1 MSETAAAP
9 TPKERLANNVEIV
22 GALPERGAR
31 PRLLI
36 CFANTQT
43 ERTLLEQYLSE
54 YIHSKPSEAPTT
66 VAWITEAKD
75 RDDLLHTDLL
85 AALEH
90 TETLDLIPIGVAW
103 KPKTSLQQSWRSIMS
118 WTHLTDN
125 NFRQRRMVEK
135 HPERC
140 AVIIGEFGTWKALKA
155 KHQRQATASS
165 IAHHDD
171 PQLFADYVALQ
182 AALTIER
189 DARAVTGETIKY
201 PRHVQRSIWSR
212 PGFQAT
218 LRQIAE
224 ETGRSLDDV
233 QNEARS
239 CLKELVPKVR
249 APHVSLSSA
258 FLRTVCRL
266 GYEEKLV
273 YNEQQMNEVRQLTLT
288 KPTAIVWTH
297 KTHIDG
303 AAMLVA
309 SRDESF
315 PLMHI
320 IGGDNMAFFGV
331 GYLMRRSGAVFI
343 RRSIDSPVYKAVLR
357 NYLSFLLEK
366 RFPVS
371 WALEGTR
378 SRNGKLM
385 PPRFGIL
392 KYVVE
397 AAAKENMRDLTLIP
411 ISIYYD
417 LIAELGDY
425 AAEQT
430 GATKRKES
438 LAWFTG
444 YLRSLRKPLG
454 RISLGLGKP
463 VVIDTASPE
472 ITEALESGGD
482 NFSVELQKLAFEA
495 SVNVN
500 EVTAI
505 TPSALIALA
514 LTGAAPKALTEEELG
529 AQMVALRDWVQE
541 RGFPLT
547 EDLINSDRKRMRS
560 VAAAM
565 IDMGVVSRYAD
576 GPDAVYSIADGKH
589 FEASYYRNTAIHFFV
604 NKALIELALA
614 KAAEGAFA
622 TVDAF
627 WREIEELRDIY
638 KFEFF
643 YPDFEQHKADIAAEL
658 NRYASG
664 WKSKI
669 EDGKGAVLLTQME
682 PLISHSVLRPFT
694 EAYSIVADILLDH
707 KFDNADREK
716 SVVDAALK
724 LGKQAFLQRRITS
737 EESIG
742 KLMFSNGYQL
752 AANRGLAPGDT
763 SDLKAARLKFARK
776 LKNVANRLQRLRE
789 ISERSDASGFDGE
802 DNVAGLKLANKD
814 A

>member
-1 MSETAAAP
+1 MNETAEISE
-9 TPKERLANNVEIV
+9 PKTHLANNVEIV
-22 GALPERGAR
+22 GALPDRGSR

-36 CFANTQT
+36 CFSNTPT
-43 ERTLLEQYLSE
+43 ERALLDQYLAE
-54 YIHSKPSEAPTT
+54 CIHRQSSEASTSI
-66 VAWITEAKD
+66 AWITEAKD

-85 AALEH
+85 TALEQS
-90 TETLDLIPIGVAW
+90 ETLDLIPIGVAW

-125 NFRQRRMVEK
+125 NFRQQRMIEK
-135 HPERC
+135 RPDRC

-155 KHQRQATASS
+155 KHQRQAISS
-165 IAHHDD
+165 SNAAVDD

-189 DARAVTGETIKY
+189 DARSVTGETIKY

-212 PGFQAT
+212 PAFQAT
-218 LRQIAE
+218 LNQIAQE
-224 ETGRSLDDV
+224 HSRSLEDV
-233 QNEARS
+233 KTEARN

-249 APHVSLSSA
+249 APHVSLSGA

-273 YNEQQMNEVRQLTLT
+273 YNQEKINELRELTLT
-288 KPTAIVWTH
+288 KPTALVWTH

-303 AAMLVA
+303 GAMLVA

-315 PLMHI
+315 PLVHI
-320 IGGDNMAFFGV
+320 IGGENMAFFGV

-357 NYLSFLLEK
+357 NYLSFLLQK

-397 AAAKENMRDLTLIP
+397 AAAKENMRDLTLVP

-454 RISLGLGKP
+454 RISLGFGKP
-463 VVIDTASPE
+463 VVIDTATPE
-472 ITEALESGGD
+472 ITKSLETGGD
-482 NFSVELQKLAFEA
+482 SFSVELQKLAFQA

-529 AQMVALRDWVQE
+529 AQMIALRDWIKE
-541 RGFPLT
+541 RGYPLT
-547 EDLINSDRKRMRS
+547 EDLINSDRKRMRA
-560 VAAAM
+560 VASAM
-565 IDMGVVSRYAD
+565 IDMGVVSRYDA
-576 GPDAVYSIADGKH
+576 GPEAVYSIADGKH

-614 KAAEGAFA
+614 KAAEGELSGE
-622 TVDAF
+622 DGF
-627 WREIEELRDIY
+627 WREIEDLRDIY

-643 YPDFEQHKADIAAEL
+643 YPEFELHKKDIIAEL
-658 NRYASG
+658 DRYDPG
-664 WKSKI
+664 WRKLLL
-669 EDGKGAVLLTQME
+669 EGGALLGRME
-682 PLISHSVLRPFT
+682 PLVSHSVLRPFT
-694 EAYSIVADILLDH
+694 EAYSIVADILIDH
-707 KFDNADREK
+707 KFDDENAEK
-716 SVVDAALK
+716 SIVDAALK

-763 SDLKAARLKFARK
+763 NDLKAARLIFARK
-776 LKNVANRLQRLRE
+776 LKNIARRLQRLRE
-789 ISERSDASGFDGE
+789 LSERADRDYLKEKDVA
-802 DNVAGLKLANKD
+802 NLKVAGKD